1 MDPQDLFQKDF
12 LEKSDVEELRGTKE
26 GRQAIALYIL
36 RERIAYGLAKVLD
49 KYDLQLPDKEAQDDM
64 VSIIWRSAAG
74 EKPVWEIM
82 SELGHAQELLAKF
95 GMAADV
101 GAFCSTDDVKGNC

>member
-1 MDPQDLFQKDF
+1 MNPDDLFQKDF
-12 LEKSDVEELRGTKE
+12 LEKEDVNELRKTPE

-36 RERIAYGLAKVLD
+36 RERIAYGIAKVLE
-49 KYDLQLPDKEAQDDM
+49 KYDLPLPSKEAQDDM

-82 SELGHAQELLAKF
+82 TELGHAQELLQKF
-95 GMAADV
+95 GMAADI